1 MSVFTPFT
9 FLTRR
14 AAVLGVAALL
24 PLGSAWAADAA
35 STAPQVQFKTSMGDF
50 TIEVYT
56 DKAPKTAE
64 NFLQY
69 VKDKHYDGTV
79 FHRIIDNFMI
89 QGGGYTLS
97 KEERKTRAPIALEAQ
112 TGLKN
117 DVGMVAMA
125 RTNQPNSATA
135 QFFINVKSNDFLNAR
150 GASDGYA
157 VFGKVISGMEVVN
170 KIKVVP
176 TGFMDVPKE
185 PVVIQSATLIS
196 TK

>member
-1 MSVFTPFT
+1 MFTLTSF
-9 FLTRR
+9 TRR
-14 AAVLGVAALL
+14 VALLGAAALL

-35 STAPQVQFKTSMGDF
+35 STAPQVQFKTSMGNF

-69 VKDKHYDGTV
+69 VKDKHYDGTI
-79 FHRIIDNFMI
+79 FHRVIDNFMI

-135 QFFINVKSNDFLNAR
+135 QFFINVKNNDFLNAR

-170 KIKVVP
+170 KIKSVP
-176 TGFMDVPKE
+176 TGFMDVPTE

>member
-1 MSVFTPFT
+1 MFTLTSF
-9 FLTRR
+9 TRR
-14 AAVLGVAALL
+14 VALLGAAALL

-35 STAPQVQFKTSMGDF
+35 STAPQVQFKTSMGNF

-69 VKDKHYDGTV
+69 VKDKHYDGTI
-79 FHRIIDNFMI
+79 FHRVIDSFMI

-135 QFFINVKSNDFLNAR
+135 QFFINVKNNDFLNAR

>member
-1 MSVFTPFT
+1 MFTLTSF
-9 FLTRR
+9 TRR
-14 AAVLGVAALL
+14 MVVLGAAALL

-35 STAPQVQFKTSMGDF
+35 STAPQVQFKTSMGNF

-69 VKDKHYDGTV
+69 VKDKHYDGTI
-79 FHRIIDNFMI
+79 FHRVIDSFMI

-135 QFFINVKSNDFLNAR
+135 QFFINVKNNDFLNAR

-157 VFGKVISGMEVVN
+157 VFGKVISGMDVVN
-170 KIKVVP
+170 KIKSVP
-176 TGFMDVPKE
+176 TGFMDVPTE

>member
-1 MSVFTPFT
+1 MFTLTSF
-9 FLTRR
+9 TRR
-14 AAVLGVAALL
+14 MVVLGAAALL

-35 STAPQVQFKTSMGDF
+35 STAPQVQFKTSMGNF

-69 VKDKHYDGTV
+69 VKDKHYDGTI
-79 FHRIIDNFMI
+79 FHRVIDNFMI

-135 QFFINVKSNDFLNAR
+135 QFFINVVDNDFLNFRAPTVQ
-150 GASDGYA
+150 DWGYA
-157 VFGKVISGMEVVN
+157 VFGKVVSGTDVVDQ
-170 KIKVVP
+170 IKGVRTEQSVP
-176 TGFMDVPKE
+176 EED
-185 PVVIQSATLIS
+185 VVI
-196 TK
+196 TKAVAL